1 MKAEEITCWK
11 CGTRLSADAPLP
23 LSRRSKCRHC
33 NADLHTC
40 RQCRFYD
47 TSKNNQC
54 REPMAE
60 RVVDKERANFC
71 DYFEPNPAA
80 FTENET
86 TETEASREKLN
97 ELFGL
102 DSAGSGDINSL
113 AGEILSEEEASREKL
128 NQLFDLENGDKGEGE
143 R

>member
-11 CGTRLSADAPLP
+11 CGTRLSADTPLP
-23 LSRRSKCRHC
+23 LSRRSKCSHC
-33 NADLHTC
+33 NADLHSC

-71 DYFEPNPAA
+71 DYFEPNPGA
-80 FTENET
+80 FAGNESP
-86 TETEASREKLN
+86 ETEASREKLN

-102 DSAGSGDINSL
+102 DSAGSGDINSM

-128 NQLFDLENGDKGEGE
+128 NQLFDQDEDKKK
-143 R
+143 